1 MVRTFFRNF
10 LWGYIYRESDR
21 CEHARAKTIISLLS
35 LHFKKSFPLIG
46 SRKPLGKAR
55 SFHRIDNYVLAKN
68 LHNKYSCSYLNSLG
82 WTEIVGRI
90 FPWSASPY
98 TFSKLFIVACSVVF
112 EPRVFRLT
120 AFCASYVNWY
130 ELRCICNTMVATD
143 WKKIKELMSMPHGR
157 DAIYSFRPV
166 FSPAVETKYY
176 KFPCCHLNT
185 CRFQGNPMRNCL
197 LWNFPRSSGPKI
209 NNFLYVTS

>member
-1 MVRTFFRNF
+1 MKPRLTAACNLKTEHSKEGNGPKFFQEFF

-21 CEHARAKTIISLLS
+21 CEHARAKTIISLQS

-68 LHNKYSCSYLNSLG
+68 LYNKYSCSYLNSLG

-90 FPWSASPY
+90 FPWSASRY
-98 TFSKLFIVACSVVF
+98 TFSMLFIVACSAVF

-120 AFCASYVNWY
+120 AFCASYVN
-130 ELRCICNTMVATD
+130 
-143 WKKIKELMSMPHGR
+143 
-157 DAIYSFRPV
+157 
-166 FSPAVETKYY
+166 
-176 KFPCCHLNT
+176 
-185 CRFQGNPMRNCL
+185 
-197 LWNFPRSSGPKI
+197 
-209 NNFLYVTS
+209 